1 MRTVSPLVITNDPT
15 TADRALPIAA

>member
-15 TADRALPIAA
+15 TADSALPIAA